1 MDLSHVNPFRMISLN
16 FRDILGNVR
25 PTDVFAIAL
34 LISIFRLLNNAR
46 SRVRTTKLKGPISD
60 NLFVG
65 VFPKLSGSDDPK
77 IFLDETLKEFGTAF
91 SIPMGFGRRDI
102 VVCDA
107 KGAAHILARDTFG
120 YQQQAFA
127 RIFLDNMVRA
137 FWSRLPM
144 SDRSLLITISL
155 ERTASSPRN
164 RMITVGKGGVRRF

>member
-1 MDLSHVNPFRMISLN
+1 MISLN
-16 FRDILGNVR
+16 IQDILGSIR
-25 PTDVFAIAL
+25 PTDILAIAL
-34 LISIFRLLNNAR
+34 LISIFRLFSNAR

-65 VFPKLSGSDDPK
+65 VFPKLGGSDDPK
-77 IFLDETLKEFGTAF
+77 VFLDETLKEFGTAF

-127 RIFLDNMVRA
+127 RIFLDNMVRVYWNYLPMA
-137 FWSRLPM
+137 ARLP
-144 SDRSLLITISL
+144 LAVVSL
-155 ERTASSPRN
+155 ERTAFSPRN
-164 RMITVGKGGVRRF
+164 AMITVGNGTTRWF